1 MSRANKTRHLSIVAF
16 LGCVIGAN
24 VLTSRFGLVPI
35 GAGMM
40 VAAGTFTAGLALLAR
55 DAVQDYA
62 GSWYVLACIVA
73 GAGASWALTMPRL
86 ALASGVAFAVSEL
99 ADMAVYT
106 PLRRR
111 GWARAAAAS
120 GVVGSVVDTVL
131 FLSLAGFPVWAGLP
145 GQVIVKV
152 GVTVLAVL
160 MVVSARAVLRNRV
173 RAEGPRSDDGRTS
186 RDDRYAGSR

>member
-1 MSRANKTRHLSIVAF
+1 MANKMRYLSIVAF

-24 VLTSRFGLVPI
+24 WLTAQFGLVPI

-40 VAAGTFTAGLALLAR
+40 VAAGTFAAGLALLAR

-62 GSWYVLACIVA
+62 GRWYVLACIAA

-86 ALASGVAFAVSEL
+86 AIASGVAFAVSEL

-111 GWARAAAAS
+111 GWVRAATAS
-120 GVVGSVVDTVL
+120 GVVGSAVDTLL
-131 FLSLAGFPVWAGLP
+131 FLSLAGFPVRSGLP
-145 GQVIVKV
+145 GQMIVKV

-173 RAEGPRSDDGRTS
+173 RTEGPRSDDGRTS